1 MLQQTITKVRA
12 LVFATAMTLCGASA
26 TTAATDQTRPVVKT
40 AEGPVTGIARNGV
53 YQFLGIPYA
62 APPVG
67 KWRWMPPQ
75 PVAKWTAPRDAS
87 RFGNICAQVTTLGV
101 FAGPA
106 SVEEDCLYL
115 NVFTTKLGNASAPAS
130 GGLPVIVWI
139 HGGGNVDGTSGDYD
153 GTRLATG
160 GPLGVPTVVV
170 TINYRLGLFGFL
182 AHPALNAEN
191 HPFGNYG
198 IMDVQAALRWVQ
210 RNAAVFGGDPA
221 KVTLGGQ
228 SAGATDTGANMIAPS
243 SAGLFHRAIFQ
254 SSPLNAMPPL
264 SLGLSRGSDFGTAA
278 GCGSGADAK
287 TAACLRALSSSRIL
301 QLQGTANANGPYVTG
316 PMVDGSIV
324 PISPNTAWTTGKFNR
339 MPIMAGNVQ
348 DEATFGIGNNEYF
361 SGPPQAPINEAQYV
375 ANITAAYSGP
385 VYPGGPNYPKGTAEA
400 VLKQYPAGSDPQMA
414 LNLAGTQAGACRN
427 RHIDALWSKWSDAPV
442 YAYEFND
449 RHAPYYYPP
458 MPGFAPLAAHTID
471 IQFLFPLW
479 HGGIL
484 GTPGAS
490 QSKALTADEQRLS
503 DQLVAA
509 WTRFARSGNPNESGN
524 APWPRFVN
532 QEGVAEYLSQN
543 VPALSTFTNAQFG
556 ANHNCGFWD
565 GIIVY
570 QP

>member
-1 MLQQTITKVRA
+1 MKA
-12 LVFATAMTLCGASA
+12 FVFTTTSVLCGLLFAATASTPMAA
-26 TTAATDQTRPVVKT
+26 IDKTAPVVKT
-40 AEGPVTGIARNGV
+40 AEGPVTGLVRNGV
-53 YQFLGIPYA
+53 YEFLGIPYA
-62 APPVG
+62 APPAG

-75 PVAKWTAPRDAS
+75 PVAKWKEPRDATH
-87 RFGNICAQVTTLGV
+87 FGNICAQSTTLGV

-106 SVEEDCLYL
+106 SVDEDCLYL
-115 NVFTTKLGNASAPAS
+115 NVFTTKLGKGEAPS
-130 GGLPVIVWI
+130 GGLPVLVWI
-139 HGGGNVDGTSGDYD
+139 HGGGNVDGTAADYD
-153 GTRLATG
+153 GSKLATG

-191 HPFGNYG
+191 HPFANYG
-198 IMDVQAALRWVQ
+198 IMDIQAALRWVQ
-210 RNAAVFGGDPA
+210 RNAAAFGGDA
-221 KVTLGGQ
+221 ARVTLGGQ
-228 SAGATDTGANMIAPS
+228 SAGATDTGANVIAPS

-254 SSPLNAMPPL
+254 SSPLNALPPL
-264 SLGLSRGSDFGTAA
+264 SLGLTRGADFGTAA
-278 GCGSGADAK
+278 GCGSGADAA
-287 TAACLRALSSSRIL
+287 TAACLRGLSASKIL

-324 PISPNTAWTTGKFNR
+324 PISPNTAWAAGRFNR

-348 DEATFGIGNNEYF
+348 DEPTFGIGITEYF
-361 SGPPQAPINEAQYV
+361 SSPQAPITEAQYV
-375 ANITAAYSGP
+375 ANLTTAYNGP
-385 VYPGGPNYPKGTAEA
+385 EYPGGPNYSKGTVEA
-400 VLKQYPAGSDPQMA
+400 VLTKYPAGKDPQMT
-414 LNLAGTQAGACRN
+414 LNLAGSHVGACRN
-427 RHIDALWSKWSDAPV
+427 RHIDELWAKWADVPV

-449 RHAPYYYPP
+449 RHAPYYFPS

-490 QSKALTADEQRLS
+490 QSPALSEDEQHLS

-509 WTRFARSGNPNESGN
+509 WTNFAKTGNPNGSGN
-524 APWPRFVN
+524 APWPRFASH
-532 QEGVAEYLSQN
+532 EGVPEYLSQN

-556 ANHNCGFWD
+556 ASHNCDFWD
-565 GIIVY
+565 SVIVY